1 MLIHAFRRKAT
12 VTHTIGAVAY
22 KFAPD
27 SQGNVVCEVDDA
39 HAEQFFLKTPEAF
52 KVFGDEPAKVPAK
65 HEGAGTSEPS
75 KFVLVNG
82 ETRVDLG
89 AMSDDDVKAFAK
101 ANDLDVDLRS
111 KGDKLR
117 QAVHEAAIKAA
128 QDEAS

>member
-1 MLIHAFRRKAT
+1 MLIHAFRRKAA

-27 SQGNVVCEVDDA
+27 ENGHVVCEVDDA
-39 HAEQFFLKTPEAF
+39 HAEAFFLPTKEAF
-52 KVFGDEPAKVPAK
+52 KVFGEEPAKMLAK
-65 HEGAGTSEPS
+65 PEGAGTGEPS

-89 AMSDDDVKAFAK
+89 AMSDDEVKAFAK

-128 QDEAS
+128 KDEA

>member
-1 MLIHAFRRKAT
+1 MLIHAFRRKVA

-27 SQGNVVCEVDDA
+27 ENGHVVCEVDDA
-39 HAEQFFLKTPEAF
+39 HAEAFFLPTKEAF
-52 KVFGDEPAKVPAK
+52 KVFGEEPAKTLAK
-65 HEGAGTSEPS
+65 PEGAGTGEPS

-89 AMSDDDVKAFAK
+89 AMSDDEVKAFAK
-101 ANDLDVDLRS
+101 ANDLDVDLRGR
-111 KGDKLR
+111 GDKLR

-128 QDEAS
+128 KDEA